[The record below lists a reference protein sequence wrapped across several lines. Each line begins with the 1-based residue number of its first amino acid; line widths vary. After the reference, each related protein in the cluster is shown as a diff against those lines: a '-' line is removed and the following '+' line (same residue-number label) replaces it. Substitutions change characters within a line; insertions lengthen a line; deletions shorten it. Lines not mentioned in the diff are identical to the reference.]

1 MKTRHH
7 LFFAAAFATA
17 LSTAHAAMPDY
28 ILTAT
33 QSNDRPAADTQRD
46 ANRHPAD
53 LIAFAGLKPGNTVAD
68 IMPGG
73 GYFTRI
79 FANIVGSKG
88 HVYATIPS
96 EFLAVKANA
105 ADALKSL
112 AAEPPF
118 ANVSVVVSPTA
129 QTGTGETLD
138 MAWTS
143 DNYHDIYGFFG
154 PDAAAAMDASVFRAL
169 KPGGMFI
176 VIDHIALAGT
186 SDKSPKTLH
195 RIDPETVKTQVE
207 AAGFKLES
215 ESDALKNPGRPAYRE
230 SFCAGDQGQDGSV
243 YFQISQAKIKD
254 MFFSEEKNQKTFAS
268 WWCSPA
274 SELAGTGAE
283 RAPKGKSLFASFSSE
298 KEESFL

>member
-1 MKTRHH
+1 MKNRRDLT
-7 LFFAAAFATA
+7 LAATLAAA

-28 ILTAT
+28 IATAT
-33 QSNDRPAADTQRD
+33 QSKDRPAADTQRD

-53 LIAFAGLKPGNTVAD
+53 LIAFAGLKPGDSVAD

-79 FANIVGSKG
+79 FANVVGTKG

-118 ANVSVVVSPTA
+118 SNVSVVVTPTA
-129 QTGTGETLD
+129 QIGTGETLD

-154 PDAAAAMDASVFRAL
+154 PQHAAAMDASVFKAL
-169 KPGGMFI
+169 KPGGIFI
-176 VIDHIALAGT
+176 VIDHVAPAGT

-195 RIDPETVKTQVE
+195 RIDPETVKTQGE
-207 AAGFKLES
+207 AAGFKLEA
-215 ESDALKNPGRPAYRE
+215 ESDVLKNADDPHTAKVFAPEIKGRT
-230 SFCAGDQGQDGSV
+230 DQFV
-243 YFQISQAKIKD
+243 FKFRK
-254 MFFSEEKNQKTFAS
+254 
-268 WWCSPA
+268 
-274 SELAGTGAE
+274 
-283 RAPKGKSLFASFSSE
+283 PK
-298 KEESFL
+298 